1 MKVDFDRLA
10 PEERRLLLVAS
21 DERYAGLVRKGA
33 QERLLALGKRF
44 LPFAAFSPAAAI
56 GAASAVW
63 VVRRLRERAA
73 LRESAESAPRVV
85 DADEAVAPEALVA
98 RGEIPIPHLAPAE
111 AARRFRFDHDLPHD
125 GALYVLDPVAVSRD
139 RYLRPALANERLAQE
154 KVAAFV
160 SIASALG
167 ARRIEILSARV
178 DAVGAGARV
187 RSPIPETAAQLGLGV
202 RVDAEGTVTRQVL
215 MELDPPSAQ
224 RPPRVPEA
232 LRGWLE
238 LDPMLRALVETRL
251 EGAALRASF
260 ALQVGDLLDLDASLS
275 AELEGRGVSLGG
287 AFRRVGTSTWT
298 FAIEWWPKAE

>member
-1 MKVDFDRLA
+1 MKVDFDSLA

-44 LPFAAFSPAAAI
+44 LPLAAFSPAAAI

-73 LRESAESAPRVV
+73 SRGAV
-85 DADEAVAPEALVA
+85 DATQPAEEAIAPEALVA

-125 GALYVLDPVAVSRD
+125 GALYVLDPVALTRD
-139 RYLRPALANERLAQE
+139 RYLRPSLANERLAQE

-167 ARRIEILSARV
+167 ARRLEILSARV
-178 DAVGAGARV
+178 DGVGVGARV
-187 RSPIPETAAQLGLGV
+187 RAPIPETAAQLGLGV
-202 RVDAEGTVTRQVL
+202 RVDAQGSVTRQVL
-215 MELDPPSAQ
+215 MELDPPPAHV
-224 RPPRVPEA
+224 PPRVPEA
-232 LRGWLE
+232 LRVWLE
-238 LDPMLRALVETRL
+238 LDPMLRALVDTRL
-251 EGAALRASF
+251 EGSALRASF

-298 FAIEWWPKAE
+298 FAIEWWPKQA